1 MVSIRAYDEF
11 CLVKLLLT
19 FENRLTP
26 NKQYFQEISWISLY
40 LKFLEMVTL
49 NSNFLPPKSWLCL
62 QKYMFEL
69 FLGLKHP
76 IYRVKPKKQL
86 FRQRRHLHGHLD
98 SHYQIIKRIKPTNII
113 TWFKFNWF
121 SKFHQ
126 CQNLKNSQ
134 IKKAKPRIR
143 SLKRLK
149 KASINSFCLNF
160 EGFFTKNAKFFH
172 CVSTKDK

>member
-1 MVSIRAYDEF
+1 MPIRAYNEF

-26 NKQYFQEISWISLY
+26 NKQYFQEISWFSPY
-40 LKFLEMVTL
+40 LKFLETVTL

-69 FLGLKHP
+69 FWGSKHP
-76 IYRVKPKKQL
+76 IYWVKPKKQL
-86 FRQRRHLHGHLD
+86 FGSGRHLHGRLD

-113 TWFKFNWF
+113 TWSKLNRF
-121 SKFHQ
+121 SEFDQ

-134 IKKAKPRIR
+134 IKKPNHEYA
-143 SLKRLK
+143 
-149 KASINSFCLNF
+149 
-160 EGFFTKNAKFFH
+160 
-172 CVSTKDK
+172 V